1 MVFHCRTLWQ
11 PSIFEA
17 VAQNAGQGLHLMN
30 FEKSVEDRHKI
41 AAVLKVLWLFA
52 TLSEF
57 SKFGVWCYPSNQGS
71 VCFAFDLSFRFK
83 LRQVAC
89 VHAAHG
95 DGTAPNA
102 ELLALCWVT
111 TQILERSLSVEA

>member
-17 VAQNAGQGLHLMN
+17 GAQNAGQGHHLMN

-57 SKFGVWCYPSNQGS
+57 SKLRGLALPIKSGFGLLRLRLEFS
-71 VCFAFDLSFRFK
+71 V
-83 LRQVAC
+83 QVAASC
-89 VHAAHG
+89 LCARSSWRWHG
-95 DGTAPNA
+95 IK
-102 ELLALCWVT
+102 C
-111 TQILERSLSVEA
+111 